1 MADKKKAKNQ
11 DAVRLGA
18 KGGAKGGPARAAAL
32 TATERERIARQG
44 GEAKAKKK

>member
-11 DAVRLGA
+11 DAVRL
-18 KGGAKGGPARAAAL
+18 GAKGGPARAAAL